1 MTKPTD
7 DRYSNSNS
15 VSNEVLYEKL
25 KNLESKLDERA
36 VAQKQALD
44 AALVAAKS
52 AVDSALLEKEK
63 SVNAAFAASEKAIS
77 KAEDSQRDYNKTIV
91 ELQKDIVSL
100 KESRSQS
107 GGKDQAHNID
117 KQDNTTGRS
126 AIWSYII
133 GAIGM
138 ITAVLTIV
146 IMMTMKH

>member
-1 MTKPTD
+1 MD
-7 DRYSNSNS
+7 IISA
-15 VSNEVLYEKL
+15 EVLYEKL

-107 GGKDQAHNID
+107 GGKDIAVHSD
-117 KQDNTTGRS
+117 KQQSNFNVSLVVSVLFNILMFGVT
-126 AIWSYII
+126 IYK
-133 GAIGM
+133 M
-138 ITAVLTIV
+138 IR
-146 IMMTMKH
+146 

>member
-1 MTKPTD
+1 MSTVNIST
-7 DRYSNSNS
+7 
-15 VSNEVLYEKL
+15 EVLYEKL

-36 VAQKQALD
+36 VTQKQALD

-52 AVDSALLEKEK
+52 AVDSALVEKEK

-107 GGKDQAHNID
+107 GGKELVNTET
-117 KQDNTTGRS
+117 KQQSNFNVGLIVS
-126 AIWSYII
+126 
-133 GAIGM
+133 
-138 ITAVLTIV
+138 IV
-146 IMMTMKH
+146 INVALVCFEMIKRSF